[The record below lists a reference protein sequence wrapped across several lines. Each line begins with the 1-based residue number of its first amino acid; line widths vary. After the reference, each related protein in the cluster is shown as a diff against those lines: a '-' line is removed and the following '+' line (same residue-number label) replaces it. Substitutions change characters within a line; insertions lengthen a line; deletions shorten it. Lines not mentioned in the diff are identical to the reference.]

1 MLQEYQ
7 QSTQNKTFAIKKRF
21 SKTPQSIDLLS
32 STLILTKMK
41 IVVVRVK
48 LNELRFLKLVKKKFM
63 QF

>member
-7 QSTQNKTFAIKKRF
+7 QSTQNKTFAMKKRF

-48 LNELRFLKLVKKKFM
+48 LNKLRFLKLVKKKFM